1 MSRRWTVSA
10 ILFILILIGHQWIAS
25 SVLKTVN
32 LGLIGLSAL
41 VMAFLSKKM
50 NFLYTLVVSLFYGF
64 ILMGVAYFHEMV
76 DVRQLQFIWANG
88 LVLGALLLL
97 WQIYSFQ
104 EELVQQNR
112 DMKKKLQRLKKYD
125 EQSGALTYR
134 EFIEQ
139 AKMIETIT
147 KRKKETAYLIYLTNA
162 LEAKEVTQKA
172 LLKKVVEACL
182 QATRNRYDLVCAL
195 GDKGVLVLLQNPG
208 EEGLSLVL
216 SRIKTLLKEH
226 IHKIDQAIE
235 YKIVKMDDLHQALS
249 TLRLPLPD
257 EVMT

>member
-41 VMAFLSKKM
+41 VMAFLSNKM

-139 AKMIETIT
+139 AKMIE
-147 KRKKETAYLIYLTNA
+147 N
-162 LEAKEVTQKA
+162 
-172 LLKKVVEACL
+172 
-182 QATRNRYDLVCAL
+182 
-195 GDKGVLVLLQNPG
+195 
-208 EEGLSLVL
+208 
-216 SRIKTLLKEH
+216 H
-226 IHKIDQAIE
+226 H
-235 YKIVKMDDLHQALS
+235 
-249 TLRLPLPD
+249 
-257 EVMT
+257 

>member
-41 VMAFLSKKM
+41 VMAFLSNKM

-112 DMKKKLQRLKKYD
+112 DMKK
-125 EQSGALTYR
+125 
-134 EFIEQ
+134 
-139 AKMIETIT
+139 
-147 KRKKETAYLIYLTNA
+147 
-162 LEAKEVTQKA
+162 EASA
-172 LLKKVVEACL
+172 
-182 QATRNRYDLVCAL
+182 
-195 GDKGVLVLLQNPG
+195 P
-208 EEGLSLVL
+208 
-216 SRIKTLLKEH
+216 
-226 IHKIDQAIE
+226 
-235 YKIVKMDDLHQALS
+235 
-249 TLRLPLPD
+249 
-257 EVMT
+257 